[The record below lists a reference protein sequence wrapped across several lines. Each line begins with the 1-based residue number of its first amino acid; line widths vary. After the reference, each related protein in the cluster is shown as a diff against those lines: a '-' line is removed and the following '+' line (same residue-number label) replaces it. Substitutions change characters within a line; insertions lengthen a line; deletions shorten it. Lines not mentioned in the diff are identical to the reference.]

1 MMLTSKQIN
10 TFQKS
15 IRGYNFPAIYY
26 NFAFHVAG
34 NAGNMGKLE
43 PIIHNMLISK
53 KQQQVKYG
61 LANIIYWGNA
71 NAGYQKNRTYKFLN
85 NVTPAQLR
93 DFQSIVAN
101 PKMLSLQAIK
111 KIGMPQYSGISFISK
126 ILMFLNPKQYC
137 VLDLLIAKLAN
148 HSGTKAINNLKN
160 YPTQLPITNH
170 NCKIYCQWCDE
181 CQKISDKY
189 YSGKY
194 RVVDIERGF
203 FNLIQN
209 KKLYDAQMIYNAA

>member
-1 MMLTSKQIN
+1 MLTSQQIN
-10 TFQKS
+10 TLEKS
-15 IRGYNFPAIYY
+15 IRGYSFPAIYFD
-26 NFAFHVAG
+26 FASHVERK
-34 NAGNMGKLE
+34 AGNMSNLE
-43 PIIHNMLISK
+43 TIIHDMLTSQ

-71 NAGYQKNRTYKFLN
+71 KAGYKINRAYKFL
-85 NVTPAQLR
+85 NVTPAQVR

-126 ILMFLNPKQYC
+126 VLMFMNPKKYC
-137 VLDLLIAKLAN
+137 ILDSRIADLAN
-148 HSGTKAINNLKN
+148 QSGTKAIYNLKIN
-160 YPTQLPITNH
+160 AQLPVTNH
-170 NCKIYCQWCDE
+170 NCKIYCQWCKE
-181 CQKISDKY
+181 CKKISNQY

-203 FNLIQN
+203 FNLIQ
-209 KKLYDAQMIYNAA
+209 KGRLSDAQMIYNAA